1 MERRRQ
7 VSVTE
12 LRQNL
17 PTYLA
22 SVRKGGAT
30 IDVTSHGKVIA
41 RIVAGGDPGEE
52 ARARLV
58 EARARARIGD
68 VLSPIDVKWNA
79 EHEGEL

>member
-1 MERRRQ
+1 MDRHRQ

-22 SVRKGGAT
+22 SVRDGSP
-30 IDVTSHGKVIA
+30 IEVTSHGRVIA

-58 EARARARIGD
+58 AARTKAVIGD
-68 VLSPIDVKWNA
+68 VVSPIDVEWEA
-79 EHEGEL
+79 EG